1 MRRMVITVII
11 IYLFILFLPCPCM
24 KHYHGDILQLLDQ
37 YIYFGVSITRG
48 APSLREF

>member
-11 IYLFILFLPCPCM
+11 IIIIYFIPPMSLQEY
-24 KHYHGDILQLLDQ
+24 YHGDLQLLDQ

-48 APSLREF
+48 APSSREF